1 MFYDNNNSWRP
12 VSFLPTIT
20 ILLIVVIA
28 PCLRQIQLKTAQ
40 CAVEALLKRPRIGKA
55 EATGLF
61 ISNVMLIGIEKRSRK

>member
-1 MFYDNNNSWRP
+1 
-12 VSFLPTIT
+12 
-20 ILLIVVIA
+20 
-28 PCLRQIQLKTAQ
+28 LRQIPLKTAQ